1 MTLPVQNAIFDA
13 ELVRRYDGPGPRY
26 TSYPTAVQFHERFGV
41 VEYDTAARAS
51 NELDPKPLSL
61 YFHVPFC
68 ESPCFYC
75 GCNKIITR
83 DHGRSRIYL
92 EHLYLEIERQGRLY
106 SRERLV
112 DQLHFGGGTPT
123 FLSDGELEELFA
135 VLKRHFTLRED
146 GDREYS
152 IELDP
157 RTVDGARLEKL
168 QAIGF
173 NRFSLGVQDFD
184 PKVQEAVNRLQSEA
198 DTLELIRHARKIG
211 IDSISVDLIYG
222 LPRQTVESFE
232 VTLSKIIEARPD
244 RIAAYSYAHLP
255 HLFKA
260 QRQIKI
266 ADLVTPAEKL
276 GLLGLTVETLTK
288 AGYIYIG
295 MDHFALPADEL
306 VRAQIDGTLQRN
318 FQGYS
323 TRAECDLIAMGVS
336 SISKVGD
343 TYAQNAKTLPE
354 YYRLIDA
361 GGLAIQKGVSLSPD
375 DRLRRD
381 VIQSLMC
388 ATRLDFSD
396 IESRHHIV
404 FERYFSNELESLAAL
419 ESDGLVVREKR
430 AISITPRGRLLM
442 RNVAMLFDAHLANVA
457 STGAQPRFS
466 RVV

>member
-26 TSYPTAVQFHERFGV
+26 TSYPTAVQFHESFGV

-106 SRERLV
+106 SRDRLV

-123 FLSDGELEELFA
+123 FLSDSELEELFS
-135 VLKRHFTLRED
+135 VLQRHFTLRTD
-146 GDREYS
+146 NDREYS

-157 RTVDGARLEKL
+157 RTVNRARLEKL
-168 QAIGF
+168 KAMGF

-184 PKVQEAVNRLQSEA
+184 PAVQEAVNRLQSEA
-198 DTLELIRHARKIG
+198 DTLDLIRHAREIG
-211 IDSISVDLIYG
+211 IESISVDLIYG
-222 LPRQTVESFE
+222 LPRQTVDSFK
-232 VTLSKIIEARPD
+232 VTLGKIIEARPD

-276 GLLGLTVETLTK
+276 GLLGLTVETLTA

-295 MDHFALPADEL
+295 MDHFALPNDEL

-343 TYAQNAKTLPE
+343 TYAQNAKTLPD
-354 YYRLIDA
+354 YYRLIAA
-361 GGLAIQKGVSLSPD
+361 GGLAVQKGVALSPD

-388 ATRLDFSD
+388 ATRLEFSD

-404 FERYFSNELESLAAL
+404 FENYFSKELESLSAL
-419 ESDGLVVREKR
+419 ERDGLVVLEES

-442 RNVAMLFDAHLANVA
+442 RNVAMLFDAHLTNTR
-457 STGAQPRFS
+457 STGSQPRFS

>member
-388 ATRLDFSD
+388 ATRLEFSE

-404 FERYFSNELESLAAL
+404 FERYFSNELEAIAAL

-457 STGAQPRFS
+457 PTGAQPRFS